1 MIEQKH
7 KGLSIV
13 KQCELLSIHRS
24 GLFYQPKKPTALNQ
38 ELKRLIDE
46 QYLKKPY
53 YGVYRMWE
61 WLCKDKGYKINSISN
76 GFAGYIG

>member
-13 KQCELLSIHRS
+13 KQCELLSVHRS

-53 YGVYRMWE
+53 YCHVKIK
-61 WLCKDKGYKINSISN
+61 LTDKASSIL
-76 GFAGYIG
+76 FVHLLL

>member
-1 MIEQKH
+1 LIY
-7 KGLSIV
+7 
-13 KQCELLSIHRS
+13 KQCELLSVHRS
-24 GLFYQPKKPTALNQ
+24 GLFYQPKKLTALNQ

-53 YGVYRMWE
+53 DGVYRMWE